1 MAPMP
6 FMGLGPS
13 GLHGLHHFHGL
24 CGLVALHGLD
34 LLHGCHGLHGF
45 HGLVGLHGLH
55 AHGLGGSRLAWTEQ
69 PLGFL
74 RSGLKEWAA
83 GLSLGHLAAACRMY
97 IVQWL

>member
-1 MAPMP
+1 M
-6 FMGLGPS
+6 
-13 GLHGLHHFHGL
+13 
-24 CGLVALHGLD
+24 
-34 LLHGCHGLHGF
+34 
-45 HGLVGLHGLH
+45 
-55 AHGLGGSRLAWTEQ
+55 AWTEQ